1 MCFSAIHA
9 DVSRDED
16 DIFRCQRYASEM
28 TKNKAWFDLG
38 PLIKRTYAK
47 ATWIPLRLYESIKVG
62 NFGDEDYSSIFEG
75 VHSLAV
81 PIEHR
86 SIGEEY
92 SWSDDHDHRP
102 WTEDAT
108 YFSADTYK
116 GNVEGAFATRLVLR
130 QHIPGERVDVWH
142 LHQDLVIGLGLKREG
157 DVWLRP
163 DERCIDVARLRRN
176 EEGRPVA
183 LEMRSEFLRDYLCA
197 RGSALRLATYRDK
210 DAILSELGDIDFPSE
225 GVEEDTENGKLFKRA
240 WAIDSMG
247 SPFGSGTAVFKV
259 SRTDVDPEEDVPVMP
274 PETDANTES
283 DNYTFTRGGQK
294 RWRAITEF
302 RRDEWLEPASAS
314 PRVRWD
320 KVPSSVSFIVD
331 SDGSRMNADDLNDE
345 DIGRWLWFSPGIVPS
360 LLAQPGS
367 ELQWYTRD
375 TGGLSTPSDP
385 SVHFGLNESG
395 LVTVYAY
402 DVARLPEWERRH
414 WSGFNVTPEGKVSPE
429 LLSSQV
435 RVKVAETQAPE
446 QVFAEIRTR
455 ASLAFE
461 KRFGV
466 PLFRQHDQIDE
477 ILARIHRF
485 RALDE
490 PGLLSLAKDIAR
502 VTADA
507 IDVAKVQ
514 SVVPPPAGEKRG
526 SLKSLEA
533 ALAEVSNSDLAHKT
547 MSPNFAAYDLRLD
560 DAHLP
565 KSDRLASFQILEIEE
580 SDAWMTKGFKLLHET
595 VLAWYRIHSI
605 LIGQFP
611 GSKADGVGD

>member
-1 MCFSAIHA
+1 MAK
-9 DVSRDED
+9 D
-16 DIFRCQRYASEM
+16 
-28 TKNKAWFDLG
+28 KAWFDLG
-38 PLIKRTYAK
+38 SRIKRTYAK
-47 ATWIPLRLYESIKVG
+47 ATWVPLRLFETIKVG
-62 NFGDEDYSSIFEG
+62 NYGDEGYSAIFEG

-81 PIEHR
+81 PIAHR

-92 SWSDDHDHRP
+92 SWSEDHEHRP
-102 WTEDAT
+102 WTDDT
-108 YFSADTYK
+108 MYFPADTYK
-116 GNVEGAFATRLVLR
+116 SNVEGVFATRLVLR

-142 LHQDLVIGLGLKREG
+142 LHQDLVIGLGLKREA

-176 EEGRPVA
+176 DEGRPIA

-197 RGSALRLATYRDK
+197 RGCALRLATYRDM
-210 DAILSELGDIDFPSE
+210 DAILSELSDIDFPSE
-225 GVEEDTENGKLFKRA
+225 GVSEDAENGRLFKRA
-240 WAIDSMG
+240 WAVDSMG
-247 SPFGSGTAVFKV
+247 SPFGSQTAVFKI

-274 PETDANTES
+274 PETDHNTEAE
-283 DNYTFTRGGQK
+283 NYSFTRGGQM
-294 RWRAITEF
+294 RWRVVTEF
-302 RRDEWLEPASAS
+302 RRDEWLEPADAS

-320 KVPSSVSFIVD
+320 KVPSAVGFIVD
-331 SDGSRMNADDLNDE
+331 SDGSRMNADELDDE

-360 LLAQPGS
+360 FLSQRGS
-367 ELQWYTRD
+367 TLKWYTRD

-395 LVTVYAY
+395 LVTVYAR

-414 WSGFNVTPEGKVSPE
+414 WSGFNVTPEGKVSTE
-429 LLSSQV
+429 LLSAQV
-435 RVKVAETQAPE
+435 RAKVAETQAPE
-446 QVFAEIRTR
+446 EVFAEIRLR

-466 PLFRQHDQIDE
+466 PLFRHHDQIDE
-477 ILARIHRF
+477 ILTRIHRF

-502 VTADA
+502 VSADA

-514 SVVPPPAGEKRG
+514 SIVSPPAGEKRG

-533 ALAEVSNSDLAHKT
+533 VLASISNTILAHET
-547 MSPNFAAYDLRLD
+547 MSPCFAAYDLRLD

-565 KSDRLASFQILEIEE
+565 KSDRLKSFRILEIDE
-580 SDAWMTKGFKLLHET
+580 SDTSMTKGFKLLDKT
-595 VLAWYRIHSI
+595 VLAWYRIQSI
-605 LIGQFP
+605 LIGQYP
-611 GSKADGVGD
+611 RSDEVVVSD

>member
-1 MCFSAIHA
+1 
-9 DVSRDED
+9 
-16 DIFRCQRYASEM
+16 M
-28 TKNKAWFDLG
+28 TKNKAWFDFG
-38 PLIKRTYAK
+38 PRIKRTYAK
-47 ATWIPLRLYESIKVG
+47 ATWIPLRLFETKKVG
-62 NFGDEDYSSIFEG
+62 NFGDEDYSAIFEG

-81 PIEHR
+81 PIAHR

-92 SWSDDHDHRP
+92 SWSGDHEHRP
-102 WTEDAT
+102 WTDDAT
-108 YFSADTYK
+108 YFPADTYK

-130 QHIPGERVDVWH
+130 QHIPGERADVWH

-157 DVWLRP
+157 DVWVRP

-176 EEGRPVA
+176 EEGWPVA
-183 LEMRSEFLRDYLCA
+183 LEIRSEFLRDYLCA
-197 RGSALRLATYRDK
+197 RGCALRLATYRDM
-210 DAILSELGDIDFPSE
+210 DAVVLELGDIDFPSE
-225 GVEEDTENGKLFKRA
+225 GVQEDTENGKLFKRA
-240 WAIDSMG
+240 WAVDSMG
-247 SPFGSGTAVFKV
+247 GPFGSKTAVFKV
-259 SRTDVDPEEDVPVMP
+259 SRTDIDPEEDVPVMA
-274 PETDANTES
+274 PETDGNTQS
-283 DNYTFTRGGQK
+283 KNYSFTRGGQM
-294 RWRAITEF
+294 RWRVMTEF
-302 RRDEWLEPASAS
+302 RRDEWLEPADAS

-320 KVPSSVSFIVD
+320 KVASAVNFIVE
-331 SDGSRMNADDLNDE
+331 SDGGRMNADDLDDE
-345 DIGRWLWFSPGIVPS
+345 DIGRWLWFSPEIVPS

-367 ELQWYTRD
+367 KLQWYTRD

-385 SVHFGLNESG
+385 SVHFGINESG

-414 WSGFNVTPEGKVSPE
+414 WSGFNVTPEGKVSAE
-429 LLSSQV
+429 LLSAQV
-435 RVKVAETQAPE
+435 RVEIAKTLAPE
-446 QVFAEIRTR
+446 QVFAEIRLT

-461 KRFGV
+461 QRFGV
-466 PLFRQHDQIDE
+466 PLFRHHDQIDE

-490 PGLLSLAKDIAR
+490 PGLLSLAKDVAR

-507 IDVAKVQ
+507 IDIVKVQ
-514 SVVPPPAGEKRG
+514 SIFPPPPSEKRG

-533 ALAEVSNSDLAHKT
+533 ALAAISNAELAHIT

-565 KSDRLASFQILEIEE
+565 KSDRLASFKILAIEE
-580 SDAWMTKGFKLLHET
+580 SDTFMTKGFKLLDET

-611 GSKADGVGD
+611 GSEVAVVSC